1 MRIIVFGATGNVG
14 GRVVA
19 EAVRRGHD
27 VTAVVRSPERASL
40 LPEGVAVGAVAVGDV
55 SDPGAVA
62 KLSEGHDVVVAAT
75 RPVHGREPEL
85 VAMTRALLA
94 GSAKAGTR
102 LVVVG
107 GAAGLLVPGT
117 KGRRVLDDPRYMSA
131 EYRDIAVACLDQFAA
146 CAEADGDWTYA
157 SPPATLIPGR
167 RTGRYRRG
175 GDELVVDDEGASVIS
190 MEDFAVALLDEV
202 EMPRSRQARFTAAY

>member
-19 EAVRRGHD
+19 EAVRRGHR
-27 VTAVVRSPERASL
+27 VTAVVRSVERASV
-40 LPEGVAVGAVAVGDV
+40 LPGEVAVAVGDV
-55 SDPGAVA
+55 SDPDAVA
-62 KLSEGHDVVVAAT
+62 TLSEGHDVVVAAT
-75 RPVHGREPEL
+75 RPAEGREQEL

-107 GAAGLLVPGT
+107 GAAGLVVPGT
-117 KGRRVLDDPRYMSA
+117 GGRRVLDDPRYLSA
-131 EYRDIAVACLDQFAA
+131 GYRDIALACLAQFDV
-146 CAEADGDWTYA
+146 CAEAEGTDWTYA
-157 SPPATLIPGR
+157 SPPAALVPGQ

-175 GDELVVDDEGASVIS
+175 GDELVVDDEGSSVIS
-190 MEDFAVALLDEV
+190 LEDFAVALLDEA
-202 EMPRSRQARFTAAY
+202 ETPRSRGARFTAAY